1 LDKALISVLEYCL
14 EDPEPDFESLGRVIR
29 GEKQPQKVYF
39 SELGIDIP
47 ITQYV
52 TENVLGEKWVPPAT
66 ETRQAYQQQMINA
79 YSRLGYD
86 YIQIWVGW
94 TNLPQF
100 RERKAADTAGLSRG
114 QRRWVEEG
122 GGIVKSWDD
131 FERIDWANI
140 KHDLGGATRDDF
152 HGLDYAREHLP
163 DGMKMTVGF
172 PFFEMIL
179 EWFFGYKDLF
189 ILSVD
194 NPKLVKAVF
203 DQWGQKV
210 NKAYEEAVQY
220 PEVGAIFHADDLGY
234 KTSTML
240 SPEFLRENVFPWF
253 KRYARLAHEQ
263 GKMYWY
269 HCCGNVS
276 EVMEDLIED
285 VEIDAFHSFE
295 DVILPVGEFQSRY
308 GDRIAALGGIDVDKL
323 TRMDETQL
331 RKYVRKTLNECMP
344 GRYALGSGNS
354 VANYVPPQNYLA
366 MLDEGLKWNN

>member
-1 LDKALISVLEYCL
+1 MLKIPLEK
-14 EDPEPDFESLGRVIR
+14 PSPDFEGLEKVIK
-29 GEKQPQKVYF
+29 GQKQPEKVYF

-47 ITQYV
+47 VRRYL
-52 TENVLGEKWVPPAT
+52 TENVLGQKWVPPVK
-66 ETRQAYQQQMINA
+66 ETRKEYQKQMVTL
-79 YSRLGYD
+79 YSKLGYD

-94 TNLPQF
+94 TNLPEF
-100 RERKAADTAGLSRG
+100 RVRKGADTAGLSNVE
-114 QRRWVEEG
+114 RRWVEEG
-122 GGIVKSWDD
+122 GGIIKNWDD
-131 FERIDWANI
+131 FERIDWENMQY
-140 KHDLGGATRDDF
+140 DLGGITREDF
-152 HGLDYAREHLP
+152 HGLDYAKEFLP

-179 EWFFGYKDLF
+179 EWFFGYEDLF
-189 ILSVD
+189 VLSID

-203 DQWGQKV
+203 GRWGQKV
-210 NKAYEEAVQY
+210 YEAYEEAVQH

-269 HCCGNVS
+269 HCCGKVS
-276 EVMEDLIED
+276 EVMEDIIED
-285 VEIDAFHSFE
+285 VKIDAFHSFE
-295 DVILPVGEFQSRY
+295 DVILPVGEFQKRY
-308 GDRIAALGGIDVDKL
+308 GDRVAALGGIDVDKL
-323 TRMDETQL
+323 TRMDEAQL